1 VTLTAAFRRPFAFQ
15 VAAFRLRLQ
24 QLQPTMKWTDVWQ
37 EGHDRAFMV
46 AGVMKADILS
56 DLAAAVDKAI
66 SQGTS
71 LEEFRR
77 DFRKI
82 VAEKGWIGGAGQG
95 TKGGEAWRTR
105 VIYRTNMASTY
116 AAGRWAQLQAAGYPF
131 IIYHH
136 GNSLEPRVQHLAWDG
151 LVLEA
156 DHPFWAT
163 HAPPN
168 GWGCSCYVSGART
181 MDQARRLGGKPGKE
195 LPDGW
200 QARDPRTGA
209 PKGIDRG
216 WAYAPGASVAETV
229 AQIAEKLPKLPA
241 PIARDLAGSI
251 PGLADR
257 VPVPEV
263 IDPGPLDWRSW
274 PKASSLPAVAAAAK
288 AAGVAENITLRA
300 SLPLRGVDAYLR
312 AGAEITQRFG
322 LAPLTHFS
330 EAADLPFRTRVDRGA
345 AAFYVPSKR
354 AMAVKIKGVTPA
366 QIKRLFDTDQ
376 HPSAIAKWQVALERA
391 SAEVKTRAAQVRNW
405 RWSVIKDVPGVAA
418 HEWGHHLHYSF
429 RSEIDAL
436 IDANR
441 MIEDRW
447 PLLVSNYG
455 GRNREEFI
463 AESFA
468 LYMSGDETQ
477 FFRLHPALL
486 NWLRRKEG
494 KL

>member
-46 AGVMKADILS
+46 AGVMKADILA

-66 SQGTS
+66 TQGTS
-71 LEEFRR
+71 LDEFRR

-136 GNSLEPRVQHLAWDG
+136 GNSLEPRVHHLAWDG

-181 MDQARRLGGKPGKE
+181 MDAARRLGGKPGKE

-200 QARDPRTGA
+200 QARDPRTGD

-216 WAYAPGASVAETV
+216 WAYPPGGSAVNDILTLKSKLETLPAEPSVALLQEWVRSSLFARWLESPQGEFPLVRLTDAAVLWVGSENRIASLSAETALKQRRQHPELTAMDYAE
-229 AQIAEKLPKLPA
+229 AQAVVDAATEVIEDSQTSLIFIRAEPGNTGYVLVVKATRSGKGLYVTSFRRLSS
-241 PIARDLAGSI
+241 RD
-251 PGLADR
+251 ADR
-257 VPVPEV
+257 DHE
-263 IDPGPLDWRSW
+263 
-274 PKASSLPAVAAAAK
+274 
-288 AAGVAENITLRA
+288 
-300 SLPLRGVDAYLR
+300 
-312 AGAEITQRFG
+312 
-322 LAPLTHFS
+322 LA
-330 EAADLPFRTRVDRGA
+330 R
-345 AAFYVPSKR
+345 
-354 AMAVKIKGVTPA
+354 
-366 QIKRLFDTDQ
+366 
-376 HPSAIAKWQVALERA
+376 
-391 SAEVKTRAAQVRNW
+391 
-405 RWSVIKDVPGVAA
+405 
-418 HEWGHHLHYSF
+418 
-429 RSEIDAL
+429 
-436 IDANR
+436 
-441 MIEDRW
+441 
-447 PLLVSNYG
+447 
-455 GRNREEFI
+455 
-463 AESFA
+463 
-468 LYMSGDETQ
+468 
-477 FFRLHPALL
+477 
-486 NWLRRKEG
+486 LRRKQVE
-494 KL
+494 K